1 MYAILMKKVLDN
13 NGIIIYNPI
22 RVIKGEIQDGNFIS
36 SDNKFYFYADDEYF
50 IKRDEK
56 ECVAYVQTKEEL
68 LTEYATKNINQAL
81 NCFKEDVF
89 SCLNIGIFNSETG
102 NYDLIEM
109 PVEDAR
115 DMLTCYTNMDGSSY
129 QISGVIPITSDTTTE
144 EIFNSI
150 EELLKP
156 IFSPEKSIETL
167 QNKETIAYKQPK
179 STKTDV
185 ENDFRRDIDTE
196 ELEAYLKERIIGQDR
211 QIEQLVTVIAE
222 NYKTKNP
229 HLILRPLLIG
239 PSGVGK
245 TETLKLLAEYLKVP
259 FTRYSTPT
267 LSASGYKGND
277 IDDLLSLA
285 YQNAGRKIKDCEE
298 SLIFLDEIDKISSR
312 GRDVSDVAVQNLLL
326 NFLDGSTYDVNISL
340 TQSVKIDTS
349 FMNIVMGGAFEEL
362 FKAKD
367 KHLGFISSQ
376 DKMKTIT
383 PTDIINYGFIAE
395 FVGRAS
401 PKIVYNN
408 LSKEDLKTIMTEGK
422 LSPLL
427 LKQQFYQEA
436 YNVALKYDESYVNE
450 ILNRVTSNNT
460 GARELNEIVLSS
472 LLDVSRTLQ
481 QKSNQG
487 KYSEVLINKEILS
500 DNKVYTLKKR

>member
-1 MYAILMKKVLDN
+1 MYAILMKKVLYN
-13 NGIIIYNPI
+13 NGIVIYNPI

-56 ECVAYVQTKEEL
+56 ECVAYVQSKEEL
-68 LTEYATKNINQAL
+68 LTAYATKNINQAL
-81 NCFKEDVF
+81 EFFKEDVF
-89 SCLNIGIFNSETG
+89 SCLNICIFNSETG
-102 NYDLIEM
+102 DYDLIEM

-115 DMLTCYTNMDGSSY
+115 DLLTVYNGSMESNY
-129 QISGVIPITSDTTTE
+129 QISGVIPIPPNISME
-144 EIFNSI
+144 EIVNSI
-150 EELLKP
+150 ESILKSNLP
-156 IFSPEKSIETL
+156 SEKKETV
-167 QNKETIAYKQPK
+167 QNKETVTYKQSE

-185 ENDFRRDIDTE
+185 KNDFRRDIDTE

-277 IDDLLSLA
+277 INDLLALA
-285 YQNAGRKIKDCEE
+285 YQNAGRKIKECEE

-340 TQSVKIDTS
+340 SQSIKIDTS

-367 KHLGFISSQ
+367 KHVGFISSIG
-376 DKMKTIT
+376 KMKTIT

-436 YNVALKYDESYVNE
+436 YNVALKYDETYVNE
-450 ILNRVTSNNT
+450 ILTRVTSNNT
-460 GARELNEIVLSS
+460 GARELSEIVLTS